1 VKRPRTRPFVGG
13 SAVLVAVLAAA
24 LLLPGSAIAAQPPQV
39 TSVAGAAMGGSAFR
53 TAKESPP
60 FKIGKW
66 RLQSVPWRKLPL
78 NGGPPMPLETV
89 GLQDAQGIPM
99 RRFGTDKQ
107 LVYNPTVLAQQGMKR
122 LDAWRQSGDRAHLR
136 VARKIMRKLDE
147 ISLGGGERRWQPHAY
162 DLLEQ
167 EAGWVNANSHG
178 LVLSFFSRYVSLLD
192 ADTRIRDARRL
203 LAAFEGRRGDRR
215 WFTDITPKGLVWFEH
230 WPKGIGV
237 HTLNAH
243 MNALFGLYDYWSVT
257 GSRKAQRYFLG
268 GARTVRVKLDRF
280 RRKGDLSRY
289 SLGRPGASLHYH
301 HTHIRQLRALAR
313 MTGDEWFAR
322 QAKLFVHDEKV
333 WRANGGQE

>member
-1 VKRPRTRPFVGG
+1 VACLA
-13 SAVLVAVLAAA
+13 AVLLIPSSALAADQR
-24 LLLPGSAIAAQPPQV
+24 PE
-39 TSVAGAAMGGSAFR
+39 TSVATAAMSGTALR
-53 TAKESPP
+53 PAAKETR
-60 FKIGKW
+60 FKVGKW

-78 NGGPPMPLETV
+78 NGGPPMPVETV

-99 RRFGTDKQ
+99 RRFGPDKQ

-122 LDAWRQSGDRAHLR
+122 LDAWRATGDKAHLR
-136 VARKIMRKLDE
+136 AARKILRKLDE
-147 ISLGGGERRWQPHAY
+147 IATGRDRRWQPHAY

-178 LVLSFFSRYVSLLD
+178 LVLSLFSRYVSLLG
-192 ADTRIRDARRL
+192 ADTRLRDARRL
-203 LAAFEGRRGDRR
+203 MAAFEGRRGDRR
-215 WFTDITPKGLVWFEH
+215 WFTDITPKGLIWFEH

-243 MNALFGLYDYWSVT
+243 MNALFGLYDYWSLT

-268 GARTVRVKLDRF
+268 GARTVRAKLDRF
-280 RRKGDLSRY
+280 RRKGNLSRY
-289 SLGRPGASLHYH
+289 SLGSSGASLHYH

-313 MTGDEWFAR
+313 MTGDDWFAR

>member
-1 VKRPRTRPFVGG
+1 MKRPRTSPFLGG
-13 SAVLVAVLAAA
+13 PVVLVVWLAAVLLIPSSALAADQR
-24 LLLPGSAIAAQPPQV
+24 PE
-39 TSVAGAAMGGSAFR
+39 TSVATAAMAGTALR
-53 TAKESPP
+53 PTAKETR
-60 FKIGKW
+60 FKVGKW

-78 NGGPPMPLETV
+78 NGGPPMPVETV
-89 GLQDAQGIPM
+89 GLQDGQGIPM
-99 RRFGTDKQ
+99 RRFGADKQ

-122 LDAWRQSGDRAHLR
+122 LDAWHTTGDKAHLR
-136 VARKIMRKLDE
+136 AARKIMRKLDE
-147 ISLGGGERRWQPHAY
+147 IALGGGDRRWQPHAY

-178 LVLSFFSRYVSLLD
+178 LVLSLFSRYVSLLD
-192 ADTRIRDARRL
+192 ADTRLRDARRL
-203 LAAFEGRRGDRR
+203 MAAFEGRRGDRR
-215 WFTDITPKGLVWFEH
+215 WFTDITPKGLIWFEH
-230 WPKGIGV
+230 WPKGIGI

-243 MNALFGLYDYWSVT
+243 MNALFGLYDYWSLT

-280 RRKGDLSRY
+280 RRKGNLSRY
-289 SLGRPGASLHYH
+289 SLGSSGASLHYH

-313 MTGDEWFAR
+313 MTGDDWFAR